1 MKTSAE
7 RQTSE
12 ARKKKIALQ
21 FILLLGIVS
30 LFGDITYE
38 GARSIAGPY
47 LGMLGASAAAI
58 GLVAGLGEFLG
69 YALRLAS
76 GFIADR
82 AKAYWPLTILGY
94 GLLCAIPLM
103 AFAGQ
108 WHLAALLLILERMGK
123 GIRAPARD
131 AILSHATKQVG
142 RGLGF
147 GIHEAVDQIGAVI
160 GPLIFSAVALYT
172 GSYREGFI
180 ILWIPALLCM
190 ATLLLGRAKVPSPV
204 ELESSAE
211 EVQNQYKPE
220 KKFPKIFWLYGLF
233 AFLSVAGFAN
243 FQIISYHF
251 KLHSVVS
258 DTQIP
263 LLYAIAMGIDAVVGL
278 LIGRIYD
285 RVGLLCLAAV
295 PLLTLPI
302 PFLAFTH
309 SYSFAVISVILW
321 GAVMGIHETVMRAA
335 IADLTGIEK
344 RGTAYGIFNTIY
356 GGAWFLGGTVM
367 GLLYDYSILT
377 LFVFTLVM
385 EGISVMLFFSMKK
398 GLRHLKPEQ

>member
-1 MKTSAE
+1 ME
-7 RQTSE
+7 NN
-12 ARKKKIALQ
+12 KKRIALQ
-21 FILLLGIVS
+21 FIFLLGIVS

-69 YALRLAS
+69 YVLRLAS
-76 GFIADR
+76 GYVADR

-108 WHLAALLLILERMGK
+108 WHLAALLLILERIGK

-131 AILSHATKQVG
+131 AILSHATKLVG

-172 GSYREGFI
+172 GSYRDGFV

-190 ATLLLGRAKVPSPV
+190 ATLLLGRAKVPSPIQ
-204 ELESSAE
+204 LEASE
-211 EVQNQYKPE
+211 EEFQNQCEPE
-220 KKFPKIFWLYGLF
+220 TKLPRIFWLYGLF

-258 DTQIP
+258 DSQIP
-263 LLYAIAMGIDAVVGL
+263 LLYAIAMGIDAVMGL

-295 PLLTLPI
+295 PILTLPI

-309 SYSFAVISVILW
+309 SYSFAVISVVLW

-335 IADLTGIEK
+335 IADLTGVEK
-344 RGTAYGIFNTIY
+344 RGTAYGLFNTIY
-356 GGAWFLGGTVM
+356 GGAWFLGGAVM
-367 GLLYDYSILT
+367 GILYDYSILS
-377 LFVFTLVM
+377 LFLFTMVI
-385 EGISVMLFFSMKK
+385 EGISVGLFFIMKK
-398 GLRHLKPEQ
+398 EMGVLKQGNKTLQD

>member
-1 MKTSAE
+1 ME
-7 RQTSE
+7 NH
-12 ARKKKIALQ
+12 KKKIALQ
-21 FILLLGIVS
+21 FIFLLGIVS

-47 LGMLGASAAAI
+47 LGMLGASAAAV

-69 YALRLAS
+69 YVLRLAS
-76 GFIADR
+76 GYVADR

-160 GPLIFSAVALYT
+160 GPLIFSAVALVT
-172 GSYREGFI
+172 GEYREGFL

-190 ATLLLGRAKVPSPV
+190 ATLLLGRARVPSPV
-204 ELESSAE
+204 QLEASEE
-211 EVQNQYKPE
+211 EVKDRCETENKL
-220 KKFPKIFWLYGLF
+220 PKIFWLYGLF

-263 LLYAIAMGIDAVVGL
+263 LLYAIAMGIDAAVGL
-278 LIGRIYD
+278 LIGRMYD
-285 RVGLLCLAAV
+285 RVGLLCLAGV

-309 SYSFAVISVILW
+309 SYSLAVMSMILW

-344 RGTAYGIFNTIY
+344 RGTAYGLFNTIY
-356 GGAWFLGGTVM
+356 GGAWFLGGAVM
-367 GLLYDYSILT
+367 GLLYDYSILS
-377 LFVFTLVM
+377 LFLFTLVI
-385 EGISVMLFFSMKK
+385 EGVSILVF
-398 GLRHLKPEQ
+398 LRMRNRIDRLKAQ

>member
-1 MKTSAE
+1 ME
-7 RQTSE
+7 NH
-12 ARKKKIALQ
+12 KKRIALQ
-21 FILLLGIVS
+21 FIFLLGIVS

-47 LGMLGASAAAI
+47 LGTLGASAAAI
-58 GLVAGLGEFLG
+58 GIVAGLGEFLG
-69 YALRLAS
+69 YVLRLAS
-76 GFIADR
+76 GYVADR

-94 GLLCAIPLM
+94 GMLCAIPLM

-160 GPLIFSAVALYT
+160 GPLIFSAVALLT
-172 GSYREGFI
+172 GGYREGFF

-190 ATLLLGRAKVPSPV
+190 ATLLLGRAKVPAPV
-204 ELESSAE
+204 QLEASEE
-211 EVQNQYKPE
+211 EVQNQCETDRKL
-220 KKFPKIFWLYGLF
+220 PKIFWLYGLF

-278 LIGRIYD
+278 LIGRMYD
-285 RVGLLCLAAV
+285 RVGLSCLAAV

-302 PFLAFTH
+302 PFLAFAH
-309 SYSFAVISVILW
+309 SYSFAVLSVVLW

-344 RGTAYGIFNTIY
+344 RATAYGLFNTIY
-356 GGAWFLGGTVM
+356 GGAWFLGGAVT
-367 GLLYDYSILT
+367 GLLYDYSILS
-377 LFVFTLVM
+377 LFLFTLVM
-385 EGISVMLFFSMKK
+385 EAVSVLVFLRMKN
-398 GLRHLKPEQ
+398 RIDRLKAQ